1 MIYDSGVKR
10 DTVNLAF
17 KLCQR
22 LFINDGLTVA
32 LSDTPQSG
40 QTDTKWSTL
49 CRYEV
54 VPIGLL
60 LIVFQGHPHL
70 LKVNYYGGEE
80 GIYKSDLH
88 V

>member
-1 MIYDSGVKR
+1 MTELINMYQNSNQATPTVTQP
-10 DTVNLAF
+10 DTA
-17 KLCQR
+17 
-22 LFINDGLTVA
+22 
-32 LSDTPQSG
+32 QSG

-49 CRYEV
+49 CHYEA

-60 LIVFQGHPHL
+60 LIVFQDHPHL

>member
-22 LFINDGLTVA
+22 LFVNDGPTVA
-32 LSDTPQSG
+32 LSDTLQSG

-49 CRYEV
+49 CRYEA
-54 VPIGLL
+54 VPMGLL

-70 LKVNYYGGEE
+70 LKVNYYGRQED
-80 GIYKSDLH
+80 INKPDLQ